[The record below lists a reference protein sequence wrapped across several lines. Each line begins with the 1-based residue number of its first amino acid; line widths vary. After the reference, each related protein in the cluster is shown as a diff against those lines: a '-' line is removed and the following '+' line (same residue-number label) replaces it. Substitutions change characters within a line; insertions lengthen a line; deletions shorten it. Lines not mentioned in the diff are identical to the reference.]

1 MPLNSR
7 TLGAFFAILIPWLNP
22 FTFGPTPAVLPWL
35 TSAACTTVLLFLV
48 QRHGLEQLSAAA
60 WVVAAVLS
68 ALIGLLQY
76 FGASGPLG
84 SWVNHAAVG
93 EAFGNLRQRNQFAT
107 LTSIGLLA
115 LLYGVIINQHAP
127 LFAIKVKAPY
137 AQLVRAGVGFCII
150 LLALGNAVS
159 GSRTGFVQWVLI
171 LVLAAIWH
179 GRSRHLLLGATC
191 FALLVYWAGILLL
204 PIVLEQSMGVP
215 SGGVLKRFQDSA
227 GCSSRWVLWSNVLQ
241 LITIKPWTGWGW
253 GELDYAH
260 FITLYPGERFCEI
273 LDNAHNLPLH
283 LAVELGVPVALLV
296 SGGLLWL
303 TLRAKPWR
311 ERNAMRQL
319 AWGVLAVIGLHSLL
333 EYPLWYGPF
342 QMATGLSVLIL
353 WPVVRARTA
362 LVAAVSIAIMAMVIL
377 AAWDY
382 WRISQLYMAVPERSS
397 RYQHGTL
404 DKVRNTWFFGSQ
416 VAFAELTTTPLTPEN
431 ASTLHAMAVDLL
443 HFSPEPSVAQIAVD
457 SATLLGWDDT
467 AHYYAQRYQAAFGRD
482 PLAGNKAP

>member
-1 MPLNSR
+1 MNLR
-7 TLGAFFAILIPWLNP
+7 ALGAFFAILLPWLNP
-22 FTFGPTPAVLPWL
+22 FTFGPTASVVPWL
-35 TSAACTTVLLFLV
+35 WSAACTAVLFFVV
-48 QRHGLEQLSAAA
+48 QRDSLEQVSAAA

-68 ALIGLLQY
+68 SVIGLLQY
-76 FGASGPLG
+76 FGGSGFLG
-84 SWVNHAAVG
+84 QLANHTSVG

-115 LLYGVIINQHAP
+115 LLHGGGAIKTS
-127 LFAIKVKAPY
+127 LFAIKIKAPY
-137 AQLVRAGVGFCII
+137 AIWAGVGGAFCIFI
-150 LLALGNAVS
+150 LALGNAAS
-159 GSRTGFVQWVLI
+159 GSRTGFVQWGVILI
-171 LVLAAIWH
+171 LVAIWH
-179 GRSRHLLLGATC
+179 VRARRHLLGATGYALVAYWVGI
-191 FALLVYWAGILLL
+191 ALLPV
-204 PIVLEQSMGVP
+204 VLEQWQGIT
-215 SGGVLKRFQDSA
+215 SGGVLQRFQDSA
-227 GCSSRWVLWSNVLQ
+227 GCSSRWVLWANVLH
-241 LITIKPWTGWGW
+241 LIAQKPWTGWGW

-296 SGGLLWL
+296 CGGLLWL

-311 ERNAMRQL
+311 ERDAMRQL

-342 QMATGLSVLIL
+342 QMATGLSILTL
-353 WPVVRARTA
+353 WPVARARTA
-362 LVAAVSIAIMAMVIL
+362 LAATVSVAIMWMVML

-382 WRISQLYMAVPERSS
+382 WRISQLYMAVADRSS

-404 DKVRNTWFFGSQ
+404 DKVRNTWFFRGQ
-416 VAFAELTTTPLTPEN
+416 VGFAELTTTPLTPEN
-431 ASTLHAMAVDLL
+431 ASTLHTMAVNLL

-457 SATLLGWDDT
+457 SATLLGWDD
-467 AHYYAQRYQAAFGRD
+467 AARYYAQRYQAAFGRD